1 VEHHFVDDRCITC
14 DCRPWGHAALFECG
28 YTGPVPE
35 MTVAEFTIRAAL
47 YAQFKKEI
55 GEG

>member
-1 VEHHFVDDRCITC
+1 MEHHFVDDRCITC